1 MSQIVKILLVFELID
16 GDFKYVVFHR
26 QVDVKNEEQLLEK
39 EEHKEKY
46 NESSFREKWYLV
58 SFSEFIRSW
67 PCANALRAYVSMT

>member
-46 NESSFREKWYLV
+46 NESSFREK
-58 SFSEFIRSW
+58 
-67 PCANALRAYVSMT
+67 